1 MWRNLPR
8 WLAAFTVLAVYGA
21 GSWAWAQQTAGV
33 YVDAEGVLRKHE
45 FNDPGGQLTRQR
57 IEAQLAALDPDI
69 ARPSALRYISL
80 NRLEKAV
87 ADRIAADRHPTE
99 EMQALAGLTRVQ
111 YVFLIPETGDVVIAG
126 PAEPWA
132 KDLSGRMRGIKSGRP
147 IVELQDLI
155 VALRTYPPGV
165 RDRGVAVGCSIDPTA
180 EGLARMQQFLRQVG
194 GHATPRDTQ
203 FIVNGLQKS
212 LGLQVVTVLGI
223 DADTHM
229 AQVLVEADYRMK
241 LIGIGLEKP
250 PIKLTSYVERASATQ
265 VSRNAMQRWY
275 FVPDYEC
282 LRVAEDRLAVE
293 LVGDGVKLLGED
305 EVVTGSGER
314 LVQNSTPNMASKG
327 FVDDFTRNYGRLA
340 DKSPVYAQLR
350 NCIDLLVA
358 AAFIQDNDYYGK
370 AGWDAAIFR
379 SEEKVPVRTLNVP
392 KTVETAVNAL
402 WKGNRLMTPVGG
414 GVHIEPAMALASSN
428 LLPDENQAVA
438 QKRQQVDLKNLPPGQ
453 WWWD

>member
-1 MWRNLPR
+1 MWRKIPR
-8 WLAAFTVLAVYGA
+8 WLAAFTVCAVYSA
-21 GSWAWAQQTAGV
+21 GSWAWAQQNAGV
-33 YVDAEGVLRKHE
+33 FVDAEGVLRKQE
-45 FNDPGGQLTRQR
+45 FNDPNGQLTRER

-69 ARPSALRYISL
+69 AKPSPMRYISL
-80 NRLEKAV
+80 NRLEKAIEG
-87 ADRIAADRHPTE
+87 RIAQGRHPSD
-99 EMQALAGLTRVQ
+99 EMQALAGLTRVR
-111 YVFLIPETGDVVIAG
+111 YVFFLPETGDVVIAG

-132 KDLSGRMRGIKSGRP
+132 KDLSGRTRGIKSGRP

-155 VALRTYPPGV
+155 VALRAYPPGV
-165 RDRGVAVGCSIDPTA
+165 RDRGVVVGCSIDPTS

-194 GHATPRDTQ
+194 GRATPRDTQ
-203 FIVNGLQKS
+203 FIVDGLQKS
-212 LGLQVVTVLGI
+212 LGRQVVTIQGI
-223 DADTHM
+223 DPETHM

-250 PIKLTSYVERASATQ
+250 PIKLTSYVDRASASQ
-265 VSRNAMQRWY
+265 VSRNAMQRWF

-305 EVVTGSGER
+305 EVVSGDGQR
-314 LVQNSTPNMASKG
+314 LVQSSTPNIASKG

-370 AGWDAAIFR
+370 AGWDATTLR

-392 KTVETAVNAL
+392 KNVETAVNAM

-414 GVHIEPAMALASSN
+414 GVHIEPAMALASDK
-428 LLPDENQAVA
+428 LLADEGGAVA
-438 QKRQQVDLKNLPPGQ
+438 QKRQQLNLKDLPADQ